1 MKKILFLMLTA
12 FALASCNDDC
22 DHGVSGGSINSDI
35 LVGSWYEETQN
46 EEDTY
51 SASSA
56 FYGKYCNRL
65 VQGEGQGTY
74 LLDSE
79 RNRLTWSYQVNGMK
93 MTSDWKLRDVS
104 KYQFVQY
111 SDVAVLTYGKIVD
124 TYNMN
129 GGDTKTISFNELSIQ
144 GYESTNEHIAT
155 VSSDGLV
162 TATGEKGT
170 AYIKVTCSEATVYVK
185 VIVGDNYP
193 DLWIDYS
200 GLLGK
205 DYAAMKDMLGD
216 PTRSNENDG
225 YSLFVYV
232 TELHNI
238 LQGLRVSINSDTH
251 QIDQIDLIIREGV
264 PQEEI
269 LTYMNTHYYR
279 LSGNYGTQYHYSTS
293 SVLVE
298 SRAVYAYDTEKNAVL
313 ILAGEDYMD
322 KMGLS
327 LWPNL
332 TSTFGMSKTEVGD
345 KMRNRGYVY
354 LQSFD
359 SYSFNGSEGY
369 MITGSDYSTAVEFA
383 FNPDNVVSE
392 YWMYLSPSVDQAEVL
407 KYLRNKY
414 IEATE
419 EYVETYGFIFYNE
432 QKTLKLVFKVYQNA
446 VVFTDL
452 TKTPVDLVILRD
464 YWKGIGMTK
473 SKLIS
478 TFGEPYLERDND
490 KGNRQCFYAVVN
502 DYISS
507 VTFNF
512 NKNGVVNLINIFL
525 RDEVNADV
533 VKAYLNRL
541 YVFQEEEASDNG
553 PKLKWINA
561 ANEEEADMRI
571 SFYSDYG
578 VVAYAPVK
586 EEGPTH
592 MPIDDTILPDYSI
605 LISQTASQ
613 VKSLMGAPER
623 ELAGSYVYSPSG
635 HEFVKRLYVR
645 FNENTITDN
654 TLVSTVSVNLQ
665 DNHNQDKLLDYLNGV
680 YSAASEYT
688 SSTSYGY
695 RSSDGSVLI
704 VYTPSSNTITYMKS
718 YGF

>member
-1 MKKILFLMLTA
+1 MKKILFLMLMA

-22 DHGVSGGSINSDI
+22 DHGVSGGSINSNI

-46 EEDTY
+46 EENTY

-79 RNRLTWSYQVNGMK
+79 RNRLTWSYQSNGMK
-93 MTSDWKLRDVS
+93 QTIDWKLRNVS

-129 GGDTKTISFNELSIQ
+129 GGDTKTISFNELSVQ

-170 AYIKVTCSEATVYVK
+170 AYIKVKCSEATIYVK

-205 DYAAMKDMLGD
+205 DYAAMKSMLGD
-216 PTRSNENDG
+216 PTRSDEKNG
-225 YSLFVYV
+225 YSLYAYV

-238 LQGLRVSINSDTH
+238 LEGLRVSINSVTH
-251 QIDQIDLIIREGV
+251 KIDQIDLFINEGV

-269 LTYMNTHYYR
+269 LAYMNAHYYR

-293 SVLVE
+293 SVLEE
-298 SRAVYAYDTEKNAVL
+298 SRAAYAYDTEKKTVM
-313 ILAGEDYMD
+313 ILASEDYMD
-322 KMGLS
+322 QMGLS
-327 LWPNL
+327 FWPNL
-332 TSTFGMSKTEVGD
+332 TSMFGLSKTEVGN
-345 KMRNRGYVY
+345 KMQNCGYVF

-359 SYSFNGSEGY
+359 SYSFNGTDGY
-369 MITGSDYSTAVEFA
+369 MITSSDNSTAVEFV

-392 YWMYLSPSVDQAEVL
+392 YWVYLSQSVDQAEVL

-452 TKTPVDLVILRD
+452 TKTPVDLVILRN
-464 YWKGIGMTK
+464 YWKGLGMTK
-473 SKLIS
+473 SMLIS

-490 KGNRQCFYAVVN
+490 KGNLQCLYAVVN

-512 NKNGVVNLINIFL
+512 NKNGVVNLVNIFL
-525 RDEVNADV
+525 RDEVEVDA
-533 VKAYLNRL
+533 VKNYLNRL
-541 YVFQEEEASDNG
+541 YVFQEVEASDNG

-586 EEGPTH
+586 EEEQASI
-592 MPIDDTILPDYSI
+592 PIDDTILPDYSI

-613 VKSLMGAPER
+613 VKSLMGAPGKEQ
-623 ELAGSYVYSPSG
+623 AGSYVYSPSG
-635 HEFVKRLYVR
+635 HEYIKRFFVR
-645 FNENTITDN
+645 FDENPVLDTS
-654 TLVSTVSVNLQ
+654 LVTTVSVTLQ
-665 DNHNQDKLLDYLNGV
+665 ENHNKDIVLDYFNGV
-680 YSAASEYT
+680 YSPASEYMT
-688 SSTSYGY
+688 STAYGY
-695 RSSDGSVLI
+695 KTKDGSVLI
-704 VYTPSSNTITYMKS
+704 QYTPSSNTITYMKS
-718 YGF
+718 FGF